1 MKIIAPIE
9 ISDVDFAFPARA
21 LEWMPALDEI
31 PVEFREGLTLWNK
44 AADRI
49 FYGSMEGIELEP
61 KEGIDPYKAGRH
73 IMAIMR
79 SYAPKHEHKIA
90 ACAYLMSR
98 FFGCVNIADP
108 Q

>member
-1 MKIIAPIE
+1 MKFSAPIE

-21 LEWMPALDEI
+21 LEWMPAWDEI
-31 PVEFREGLTLWNK
+31 PAEFQEGLTEWNK

-49 FYGSMEGIELEP
+49 FYGSMEVIELEP

-90 ACAYLMSR
+90 ACAYLMSKY
-98 FFGCVNIADP
+98 FDCVKIAESK
-108 Q
+108 